1 MVLFVPL
8 IPQELRVEVHLEE
21 CVTYHPLN
29 VMRFSLYS
37 QISLFLR
44 NNLLCSLLLR
54 GNMNENDTVL
64 LILGSAAGGILLG
77 WIFFGRERSFTVLRD
92 DSGRI
97 EEIVEK

>member
-1 MVLFVPL
+1 
-8 IPQELRVEVHLEE
+8 
-21 CVTYHPLN
+21 
-29 VMRFSLYS
+29 
-37 QISLFLR
+37 
-44 NNLLCSLLLR
+44 
-54 GNMNENDTVL
+54 MNENDTVL